1 MKALDR
7 LRVVSVLG
15 CLLVG
20 SATTL
25 LSGCAL
31 TGKADAFSIRY
42 FTPETVKPHLTS
54 ANTKGANTNPNASDM
69 PQLELGRVTSGLHLR
84 DKIAYRDAAFEVGYY
99 DDRRW
104 TERPEVF
111 VRRELARTL
120 FEEHGFRRTL
130 AGQAPVLDIEVIAFE
145 EVRGKS
151 PNGSSNALA
160 RIRLRMIVHDDRDA
174 MFERTITVDR
184 PVAQGGG
191 STEGLVQAMAEA
203 LDAAAEDVAKETEG
217 VLRSRPKTDKAPSPE
232 TSPQ

>member
-1 MKALDR
+1 MRVDR
-7 LRVVSVLG
+7 LRVGLILG

-20 SATTL
+20 TATTL

-42 FTPETVKPHLTS
+42 FTPEMVKPRLTS
-54 ANTKGANTNPNASDM
+54 ANTKGMSTNASDM
-69 PQLELGRVTSGLHLR
+69 PQLELGRVTSGFHLR

-130 AGQAPVLDIEVIAFE
+130 AGQAPVLDIELIAFE

-203 LDAAAEDVAKETEG
+203 LDAAAEDVAKETEA